1 MLLFSRNERETNIV
15 AELITLE
22 EVADYLRVTKKT
34 IYRLLEK
41 HQIPSTKVGHQYRF
55 DKIAVDDWLR
65 QNSVGAVAKILI
77 VDDDDSICALFK
89 DALEL
94 EGHIVTTTTESV
106 KGLELAKGKDY
117 NLIFLDLMMPGI
129 DGAEFLK
136 QIRVVKPELPVTIIT
151 GFPDSTL
158 MMNALENG
166 PFGVMRKPFTS
177 DDILTVVHTYI
188 NARK

>member
-1 MLLFSRNERETNIV
+1 M

-55 DKIAVDDWLR
+55 DKRDVDDWLR
-65 QNSVGAVAKILI
+65 QNSIGAAAKILI
-77 VDDDDSICALFK
+77 VDDDESIGSLFK
-89 DALEL
+89 DVLEL
-94 EGHIVTTTTESV
+94 EGHVVTTATESL
-106 KGLELAKGKDY
+106 KGLELAKEKDY

-136 QIRVVKPELPVTIIT
+136 QLRIVKPELPVTIIT
-151 GFPDSTL
+151 GYPDSNL
-158 MMNALENG
+158 MMSALENG

-177 DDILTVVHTYI
+177 ADIMTVVHTYM

>member
-1 MLLFSRNERETNIV
+1 V

-22 EVADYLRVTKKT
+22 EVAEYLRVTKKT

-55 DKIAVDDWLR
+55 DKKAVDEWLR
-65 QNSVGAVAKILI
+65 QNSVGAAAKILI
-77 VDDDDSICALFK
+77 VDDDESICSFFK
-89 DALEL
+89 DTLEE
-94 EGHIVTTTTESV
+94 EGHLVTTATESV
-106 KGLELAKGKDY
+106 KGLELAKEKDY
-117 NLIFLDLMMPGI
+117 SLIFLDLMMPGM

-136 QIRVVKPELPVTIIT
+136 QIRSVKPELPVTIIT
-151 GFPDSTL
+151 GYPDSAL

-177 DDILTVVHTYI
+177 TDILTVVHTYL
-188 NARK
+188 NAGK

>member
-1 MLLFSRNERETNIV
+1 V

-22 EVADYLRVTKKT
+22 EVAEYLRVTKKT

-55 DKIAVDDWLR
+55 DKVAVDDWLR

-77 VDDDDSICALFK
+77 VDDDESICTLFK
-89 DALEL
+89 DALEI

-106 KGLELAKGKDY
+106 KGLELAKGKEY